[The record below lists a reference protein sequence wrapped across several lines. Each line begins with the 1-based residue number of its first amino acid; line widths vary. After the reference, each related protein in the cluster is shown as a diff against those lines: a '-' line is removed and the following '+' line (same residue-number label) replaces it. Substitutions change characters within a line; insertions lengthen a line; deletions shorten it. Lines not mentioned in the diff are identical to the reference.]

1 MTPEIEKIS
10 KLMETQ
16 DYRCTS
22 YPLYIIVEDKKV
34 WGVKSDYAH
43 GKERKDYDNLERDM
57 LCDKCKEVWDT
68 AEDELP
74 EDCDEYECED
84 SFDNYRLEQH
94 VPNLYAG
101 FFFTEEAA
109 KTHLANKGH
118 HYNSTAVVY
127 AISAVYNYELRSVME
142 YLSPNARL
150 K

>member
-1 MTPEIEKIS
+1 
-10 KLMETQ
+10 METQ

-22 YPLYIIVEDKKV
+22 YPIYIIVEDKKV
-34 WGVKSDYAH
+34 YGVESSWSED
-43 GKERKDYDNLERDM
+43 KERKDWDNIDPENE
-57 LCDKCKEVWDT
+57 LCNKCQKA
-68 AEDELP
+68 AEDGELP
-74 EDCDEYECED
+74 DECDEWDCEE
-84 SFDNYRLEQH
+84 SFINYRIEEC

-109 KTHLANKGH
+109 LAHLANKGH